1 MQVQV
6 GNYIYTLVEGQPL
19 QIQAGQTMR
28 VFFSFSYKVAET
40 TTVPIWV
47 SLYTGHWM
55 PGIEINRVD
64 QAQTKTTITLDTA
77 IAWQTYQGY
86 IDIAIGSGVKAGV
99 YGLIVEIPGFKD
111 AEERIDD
118 CIEVTAAPGIAE
130 WIGPLIMIAMMGMMA
145 QMMAGTEYGA

>member
-40 TTVPIWV
+40 TTVPIWA